1 MQKYIAR
8 GSKIYKCED
17 LTLEPVQEPVLDE
30 AGKPVLDEA
39 GMATMKP
46 AEETIPTERLMVVM
60 PDYPREL
67 GTFVENLKSNLERAK
82 NEYNTAVEAINAVKV
97 DVEGI
102 GLPYL
107 EVIE

>member
-30 AGKPVLDEA
+30 KGDVIMKPV
-39 GMATMKP
+39 
-46 AEETIPTERLMVVM
+46 EEVIPTERLMAIM

-67 GTFVENLKSNLERAK
+67 GTFVENLISNLERAK
-82 NEYNTAVEAINAVKV
+82 SEYNSAVEAINAVKV
-97 DVEGI
+97 DVPEI
-102 GLPYL
+102 NLP
-107 EVIE
+107 VVNVVK